1 MVAPARTPALG
12 FILVTVL
19 IDMIGFG
26 LAFPVLP
33 LLVGEFTP
41 DRATQTLWA
50 GVLAAAYG
58 LMQWLGAPILG
69 ALSDKVGRRP
79 VLVVAILGLALHHV
93 LVALAP
99 SLWLMLV
106 ARLVG
111 GAAGATFSVASAYV
125 SDITRPEERG
135 KAFGLLGAT
144 FGVGFILGPVIG
156 GLLGHLDPRMP
167 FWVAAGGSL
176 LNAIYGALVVPE
188 SLPPDRRAPFSFARA
203 NPLGALRG
211 LARAQGTGTLVWV
224 FVLYS
229 LAHAMMVETWVLY
242 TRFRYG
248 WGARENGVSLFVVG
262 VVATVVGAWGLRRM
276 IDAWG
281 DTRVALLA
289 LLSGVVAYAGY
300 ALAVR
305 PWMLYAVTVLVF
317 PLHATGPAF
326 KGIVSR
332 TTPADAQGV
341 TMGALDG
348 IYALMAVIGPILG
361 AWLLSLVS
369 SAAPDSPALG
379 IVFWTCTALQLVAFL
394 LARSRLAGI
403 APAPRA
409 VPAA

>member
-1 MVAPARTPALG
+1 MAPHTRKPALG

-41 DRATQTLWA
+41 DRASQTLWA

-58 LMQWLGAPILG
+58 LMQWLAAPILG
-69 ALSDKVGRRP
+69 AVSDKVGRRP
-79 VLVVAILGLALHHV
+79 VLVLSILGLALHHV

-106 ARLVG
+106 ARLIG

-125 SDITRPEERG
+125 SDITAPAERA
-135 KAFGLLGAT
+135 KSFGLLGAT

-188 SLPPDRRAPFSFARA
+188 SLPREKRAPFSLKKA
-203 NPLGALRG
+203 NPLGALQG

-281 DTRVALLA
+281 DVRVALLG

-300 ALAVR
+300 ALAVE

-317 PLHATGPAF
+317 PLHGTGPAF

-332 TTPADAQGV
+332 TTPPDAQGV

-369 SAAPDSPALG
+369 DAAPDSPALG
-379 IVFWTCTALQLVAFL
+379 IVFWSCTALQVVAFL
-394 LARSRLAGI
+394 LARSRLAGV

-409 VPAA
+409 VTAS